1 MLRALRRDDADLGQ
15 MPAQRV
21 ERRRPLPASSSRAR
35 WRINSAWFSID
46 RTGTNRWPGR
56 PAASQIA
63 AASTASF
70 LLRRSRV
77 EEGRGDA

>member
-15 MPAQRV
+15 MRAQRV
-21 ERRRPLPASSSRAR
+21 ERRRPLAGEQLAGPMAHQLGLVL
-35 WRINSAWFSID
+35 D
-46 RTGTNRWPGR
+46 RPHRHEPLTRFR

-70 LLRRSRV
+70 LLRRT
-77 EEGRGDA
+77 